1 MLVRMSFDKVT
12 SFYMN
17 LLFNTDFMYRAMD
30 GLKQGTTT
38 VIALYQEDLYR
49 LPIVVPTKNVMDT
62 FSIIEKSILNQKELL
77 TNEIIS
83 LIKQRDELLPLLM
96 NGQVSVNSDL
106 SVYKKR
112 RGKIPSLTLNHVSD
126 IQILQCK
133 CIIGIKTVHYTL

>member
-1 MLVRMSFDKVT
+1 
-12 SFYMN
+12 
-17 LLFNTDFMYRAMD
+17 
-30 GLKQGTTT
+30 
-38 VIALYQEDLYR
+38 
-49 LPIVVPTKNVMDT
+49 MDT